1 MKSRPLVVGMFDD
14 DRNLDRAVER
24 LAAEGFE
31 DSVFDQATVSEGP
44 GNSGPTPSARYL
56 SPEPF
61 PFKLLGNGIFLEP
74 LAPLDRDSQTTICQ
88 KRRSRLTPGSSSATR
103 NLFWSHQNPS
113 ERPGRWK
120 SSASAKHRGSISMS
134 GFVSLSNS

>member
-1 MKSRPLVVGMFDD
+1 MMTGILTVPSSVLRRKGLRIPCLIKRQFRKGPAT
-14 DRNLDRAVER
+14 AVR
-24 LAAEGFE
+24 L
-31 DSVFDQATVSEGP
+31 
-44 GNSGPTPSARYL
+44 PSARYL

-74 LAPLDRDSQTTICQ
+74 LAPLDRDSQT
-88 KRRSRLTPGSSSATR
+88 SATR
-103 NLFWSHQNPS
+103 SLFWSHQIPS